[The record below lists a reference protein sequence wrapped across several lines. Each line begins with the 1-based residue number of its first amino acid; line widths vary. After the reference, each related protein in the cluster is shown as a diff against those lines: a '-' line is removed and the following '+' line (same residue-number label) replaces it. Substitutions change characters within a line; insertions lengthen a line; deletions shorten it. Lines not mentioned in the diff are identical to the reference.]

1 MMQEKK
7 KITVREGDWG
17 DYELLR
23 AAIREEQH
31 IHAVNRPD
39 IFADLEDSPFG
50 REDFEKLM
58 EEENSFFLVAEADGR
73 AAGICNVKLKQAPAH
88 PVVVPRRYA
97 YIDDICILED
107 FRHMGVGKA
116 LYEALADIIRPMG
129 INRVEL
135 KVWAFN
141 ESAMG
146 FYKALGMNPQNSF
159 ARQLCLCF
167 KIRIT
172 GPKGRWHTYFMGN
185 CHFPFGLNLFP

>member
-1 MMQEKK
+1 MQEKK
-7 KITVREGDWG
+7 KITVREGGWG

-146 FYKALGMNPQNSF
+146 FYKAGYSF

-172 GPKGRWHTYFMGN
+172 GPKGRWHTYFRGI

>member
-1 MMQEKK
+1 MMEKTG
-7 KITVREGDWG
+7 ITVREGGRG
-17 DYELLR
+17 DYELMR

-39 IFADLEDSPFG
+39 IFADLEESPFG

-58 EEENSFFLVAEADGR
+58 EDENSIFLVAEADGK
-73 AAGICNVKLKQAPAH
+73 AAGICNIKLKQAPVH

-97 YIDDICILED
+97 YIDDICIFEE

-116 LYEALADIIRPMG
+116 LYEALAERIRPMG
-129 INRVEL
+129 ISRVEL

-146 FYKALGMNPQNSF
+146 FYKALGMTPQN
-159 ARQLCLCF
+159 
-167 KIRIT
+167 IIME
-172 GPKGRWHTYFMGN
+172 GRV
-185 CHFPFGLNLFP
+185 

>member
-7 KITVREGDWG
+7 KITVRKGGWG

-97 YIDDICILED
+97 YIDDICILKD

-146 FYKALGMNPQNSF
+146 FYKALGMSPQN
-159 ARQLCLCF
+159 
-167 KIRIT
+167 IIMEGRI
-172 GPKGRWHTYFMGN
+172 
-185 CHFPFGLNLFP
+185 